1 VGWQK
6 YNTEKGRIGESRV
19 CDYLKRNGYSILE
32 RNFRVPGS
40 ELDIIALDKACTT
53 LVCIEVKSWSRPY
66 YPEDDIRYAVSPRKI
81 HRLKRGLASF
91 IASNRQLRYDFIR
104 IDVILL
110 YGGELIHIEG
120 EP

>member
-1 VGWQK
+1 MGWQK

-19 CDYLKRNGYSILE
+19 CEYLKRNGYSILE
-32 RNFRVPGS
+32 RNFRIPGS
-40 ELDIIALDKACTT
+40 ELDIIALDNACTT
-53 LVCIEVKSWSRPY
+53 LVCIEVKRWSRPY
-66 YPEDDIRYAVSPRKI
+66 YPEDDIRYAVSPGKM

-110 YGGELIHIEG
+110 YGGDLIHIEG